1 MKKTLIILYTAAAML
16 LPAEVFA
23 KKPVVPDSL
32 QSPVF
37 WVGDVSF
44 KMRRVEG
51 GAFVMGATPDQHDE
65 HTISDKPAHTVVLSP
80 FYMAE
85 TEVTNALWRAVMPD
99 RRFVEEW
106 YDPTQ
111 PITYVTWEDAQLF
124 VHRLD
129 SLTGTPFRLP
139 TEAEWEYAARGGS
152 KSKGFRFA
160 GSDLC
165 DTVAWN
171 TANAGFKKH
180 QVMKKQPNELG
191 LYDMTGNVSEWC
203 QDWFGQY
210 YYGTEPNPQGPEE
223 GEKRIVRGGSYD
235 NCADNI
241 HLSCRQ
247 YFLPDEANNTIGLRV
262 AFTLPNDPMMK
273 PLTAEPELTRYIKVE
288 GKRIKFLYVPAEQP
302 YYIAETNVS
311 QSLWT
316 NVMGKG
322 DRGSVDAT
330 GMSKAD
336 RNRFL
341 QRCARQS
348 GASLAIATEEQIK
361 EAEHLEVIKHIEPK
375 ARKPKSWEKDN
386 ASIQKHRKRVKNAQV
401 FADLIG
407 LKLQATN
414 DPVLQTLEKGY
425 DESQPLRLIIKL

>member
-1 MKKTLIILYTAAAML
+1 ML
-16 LPAEVFA
+16 LPAEVYA
-23 KKPVVPDSL
+23 KKAVVPDSL
-32 QSPVF
+32 KAPVF
-37 WVGDVSF
+37 QVGEVSF
-44 KMRRVEG
+44 KMQRVEG
-51 GAFVMGATPDQHDE
+51 GAFVMGATPDQYDE

-361 EAEHLEVIKHIEPK
+361 EAEQLEVIKHIEPK